1 MAIINFNIQSTLCF
15 KIYRKF
21 SVGVWCGTAMI
32 QVCLKYKKCL
42 LLFDRHHFV
51 EAARFEGGLDRE
63 KGGW

>member
-32 QVCLKYKKCL
+32 QVCLKYKNVCYYLIGITL
-42 LLFDRHHFV
+42 LRLPDLK
-51 EAARFEGGLDRE
+51 EG
-63 KGGW
+63 